1 MSKTITAR
9 YVMTRYFMTD
19 HTLNRVFKSLF
30 LALGWQHFCLNYK
43 IIHYYYRM
51 KCTQHTLT
59 ISLSLSLSLSL
70 SHVHVTSQPL
80 ETTPIIYTLFSQ
92 PRIIHLRRRWPA
104 RDVRKSPTFVPLDHK
119 KI

>member
-1 MSKTITAR
+1 
-9 YVMTRYFMTD
+9 
-19 HTLNRVFKSLF
+19 LKSLF
-30 LALGWQHFCLNYK
+30 LAIGWQHFCLNHK
-43 IIHYYYRM
+43 IIHYYYM

-70 SHVHVTSQPL
+70 SHTHTHVHITSQPL

-92 PRIIHLRRRWPA
+92 PRIIHLRRRWSA